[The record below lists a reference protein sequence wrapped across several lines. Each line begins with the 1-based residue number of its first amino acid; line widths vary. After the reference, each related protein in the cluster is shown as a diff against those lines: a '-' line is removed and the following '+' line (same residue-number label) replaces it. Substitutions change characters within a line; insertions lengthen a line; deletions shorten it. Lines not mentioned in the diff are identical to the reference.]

1 MTNAKST
8 KTVIKVEIKILLNS
22 GLIVLIT
29 KNINTANNEYIN
41 KDIKSKLSIVYFL
54 KIFNILN
61 LFTLIVIPEVTK
73 TNIKNQIFI
82 II

>member
-1 MTNAKST
+1 MTNANST

-73 TNIKNQIFI
+73 TNKEIKI
-82 II
+82 

>member
-54 KIFNILN
+54 KILNILN
-61 LFTLIVIPEVTK
+61 LFILIVTPEATK
-73 TNIKNQIFI
+73 TNKEIKI
-82 II
+82 

>member
-41 KDIKSKLSIVYFL
+41 KDIKSKLSILYFL

-61 LFTLIVIPEVTK
+61 LITLIIIPEVTR
-73 TNIKNQIFI
+73 TNKKIKR
-82 II
+82 

>member
-54 KIFNILN
+54 KILNILN

-73 TNIKNQIFI
+73 INKEIKI
-82 II
+82 

>member
-22 GLIVLIT
+22 GFIVLIT

-54 KIFNILN
+54 KILNILN
-61 LFTLIVIPEVTK
+61 LYILIVIPEVTK
-73 TNIKNQIFI
+73 TNKEIKI
-82 II
+82 

>member
-1 MTNAKST
+1 MTNANST

-29 KNINTANNEYIN
+29 KNINTANNEYMN

-54 KIFNILN
+54 KKFNILN
-61 LFTLIVIPEVTK
+61 LFILIAIPEVTK
-73 TNIKNQIFI
+73 TNKEIKI
-82 II
+82 

>member
-29 KNINTANNEYIN
+29 KNINAANNEYIN

-54 KIFNILN
+54 KILNILN
-61 LFTLIVIPEVTK
+61 LFTLIIIPEATK
-73 TNIKNQIFI
+73 INKEIKI
-82 II
+82 

>member
-54 KIFNILN
+54 KILNILN
-61 LFTLIVIPEVTK
+61 LFTLIAIPEVTK
-73 TNIKNQIFI
+73 TNKEIKI
-82 II
+82 

>member
-41 KDIKSKLSIVYFL
+41 KDIKSKLSIVYLL
-54 KIFNILN
+54 KLFNILN
-61 LFTLIVIPEVTK
+61 LFTLIVIPKVTK
-73 TNIKNQIFI
+73 TNKEIKI
-82 II
+82 

>member
-61 LFTLIVIPEVTK
+61 LFTLIIIPEVTK
-73 TNIKNQIFI
+73 TNIKN
-82 II
+82 

>member
-54 KIFNILN
+54 KILNILN
-61 LFTLIVIPEVTK
+61 LFTLIIIPEA
-73 TNIKNQIFI
+73 IKINKEIKI
-82 II
+82 

>member
-54 KIFNILN
+54 KILNILN

-73 TNIKNQIFI
+73 TNKEIKI
-82 II
+82 

>member
-29 KNINTANNEYIN
+29 KNINTVNNEYIN

-61 LFTLIVIPEVTK
+61 LFTLIIIPEVTK
-73 TNIKNQIFI
+73 TNKEIKI
-82 II
+82 

>member
-61 LFTLIVIPEVTK
+61 LFRLIVIPEVSK
-73 TNIKNQIFI
+73 TNKEIKI
-82 II
+82 